1 MKHKRWWAAESNLTA
16 PQLRKVID
24 IELIIEI
31 RMRRLQA
38 LNLKSWSQKTTQK
51 RVSACL
57 WD

>member
-16 PQLRKVID
+16 PQLLKVID

-51 RVSACL
+51 CVSACL
-57 WD
+57 